1 MKFLADE
8 NIGPLVAAFLRSQD
22 HDVISVVEDSKLRGS
37 SDSEIISLANKNQ
50 RIIITLD
57 KDFGELVFRNLKPS
71 AGVILFRLPNER
83 ESSLL
88 EILSRFL
95 ATKRKLSGN
104 FTVVTETTVRIRPIQ
119 NN

>member
-8 NIGPLVAAFLRSQD
+8 NIGPRVIAFLRSQN
-22 HDVISVVEDSKLRGS
+22 HDVVSVLENSKLRGS
-37 SDSEIISLANKNQ
+37 SDSEIISLANKNK

-83 ESSLL
+83 ENS
-88 EILSRFL
+88 ILQILHWFL
-95 ATKRKLSGN
+95 ATKRKLYGN
-104 FTVVTETTVRIRPIQ
+104 FTVVTETAVRIRPIR